1 MSGGRVDA
9 SIGDGTVEVVMGEE
23 AGERLSGGDGAGGA
37 MACRKRCLLVVH
49 TNTYFANLL
58 PTARLLKRSSA
69 YEPLFLFPSQYPTL
83 DRDQAICRREDIRIL
98 GPSVGEKSAQPGGW
112 ERLGRRIARVFAAR
126 GWKTPLSD
134 LHSLLDTKARVGRVI
149 ADERIALLIF
159 PSDNRYD
166 IAAYIAAGHEA
177 GVPSVVVPAFMAATR
192 EWAEAMADNLDYQAR
207 RWSNR
212 VAAMLYPR
220 WVHEHGGTRL
230 IALPS
235 EQLLAR
241 EWLGLAPPRPW
252 TLHSGF
258 ADAIALESPA
268 VRDYCLREGLPEGQL
283 AVTGSVDHDLMFEAL
298 SERSRRR
305 ADLCERLGLPPER
318 RMLLTALPPDQLY
331 GRGRKD
337 CDFRTYVDLVEFWM
351 DSVAR
356 PSGFNVIV
364 SLHPSVR
371 REDWMHI
378 ERGGAKIADDKI
390 SMLMPLCDLFVASIS
405 ATIQW
410 AIACGRP
417 VVNYDVYRYRYP
429 DYVGLEGVIT
439 TEEQGEFVATIDRLA
454 SDASFFEELA
464 AHQSRSAPAW
474 GALDGRAGD
483 RLMALF
489 DRVTGPSRVS
499 LDRTRVDPMLS
510 GVRRVED
517 GGRSA

>member
-1 MSGGRVDA
+1 MEKEADERLPGNEDPDG
-9 SIGDGTVEVVMGEE
+9 GTV
-23 AGERLSGGDGAGGA
+23 R
-37 MACRKRCLLVVH
+37 RKRCLLVVH

-69 YEPLFLFPSQYPTL
+69 YEPVFLFASQYPTL
-83 DRDQAICRREDIRIL
+83 DRDQTICRSEGIRLL
-98 GPSVGEKSAQPGGW
+98 GPLIEQPRVDLGRW
-112 ERLGRRIARVFAAR
+112 ERLARRIERVFAAR

-134 LHSLLDTKARVGRVI
+134 LHALLETKARVGRVI

-166 IAAYIAAGHEA
+166 IAAYVAAGHDA

-192 EWAEAMADNLDYQAR
+192 EWAEAMAGNPDYQTE

-268 VRDYCLREGLPEGQL
+268 VRDYCLREGLPEEQL
-283 AVTGSVDHDLMFEAL
+283 VVTGSVDHDLMFEAL

-305 ADLCERLGLPPER
+305 ADLCERLGLLPQK

-337 CDFRTYVDLVEFWM
+337 CDFRAYVDLVEFWM
-351 DSVAR
+351 DSVSR
-356 PSGFNVIV
+356 PAGFNVIV
-364 SLHPSVR
+364 SLHPSVK
-371 REDWMHI
+371 REDWAHI
-378 ERGGAKIADDKI
+378 ERRGAKIADDKI
-390 SMLMPLCDLFVASIS
+390 STLMPLCDLFVASIS

-417 VVNYDVYRYRYP
+417 VLNYDVYRYRYP
-429 DYVGLEGVIT
+429 DYVGLEGVIA
-439 TEEQGEFVATIDRLA
+439 TEEQGEFVAAIDRLA
-454 SDASFFEELA
+454 SDANSFEELA
-464 AHQSRSAPAW
+464 AHQARSAPAW
-474 GALDGRAGD
+474 GTLDGRAGS

-489 DRVTGPSRVS
+489 DRLTGPLRVS
-499 LDRTRVDPMLS
+499 PDRTRGDPTLS
-510 GVRRVED
+510 GGRLGED
-517 GGRSA
+517 GGGSA